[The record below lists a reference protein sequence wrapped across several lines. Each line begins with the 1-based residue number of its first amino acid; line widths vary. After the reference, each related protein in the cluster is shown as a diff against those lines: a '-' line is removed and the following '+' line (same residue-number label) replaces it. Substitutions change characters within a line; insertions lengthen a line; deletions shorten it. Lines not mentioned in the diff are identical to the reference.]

1 MGRVFTP
8 FSLRWAAQGR
18 FAAMR
23 SGRLIPAA
31 VLGFLFSISSAQ
43 AANPKVGALI
53 KEGDRLYKENKYR
66 EAAEALKKAYDL
78 EPAGVLLYNIGR
90 AYDQAGELKIALDYY
105 RQFVGQ
111 EGSDPTLVKK
121 ANLAMDRLRT
131 LVAKDEAGRQVNDAE
146 KKRLEDEAR
155 IAKEKAASETEKS
168 RLQKEAYEAKE
179 KAAVAAAQS
188 KTGARLAGGLV
199 VTGLAVV
206 ALGSGIAFGVLAGTS
221 KTQFKAATTVADK
234 QKFDVSYV
242 TAGAAAIAAILLFPK
257 GGSEPPKAV
266 EVVFAPAPGGAYAG
280 LQGSF

>member
-1 MGRVFTP
+1 
-8 FSLRWAAQGR
+8 
-18 FAAMR
+18 MR

-31 VLGFLFSISSAQ
+31 VLGLLFLVSSAQ

-78 EPAGVLLYNIGR
+78 EPAGVLLYNIAR

-111 EGSDPTLVKK
+111 EGSEPTLVKK

-155 IAKEKAASETEKS
+155 VAREKAAAEAEKS
-168 RLQKEAYEAKE
+168 RLQKEAYEARE
-179 KAAVAAAQS
+179 KAALAAAQNKS
-188 KTGARLAGGLV
+188 GTRLAGGLV
-199 VTGLAVV
+199 VSGVAVA
-206 ALGSGIAFGVLAGTS
+206 ALGSGIAFGVLAS
-221 KTQFKAATTVADK
+221 AAKARFKSATTVTDK
-234 QKFDVSYV
+234 QKFENETKTRSLIADVSYV
-242 TAGAAAIAAILLFPK
+242 TAAAAAIAAILIFPK
-257 GGSEPPKAV
+257 GSSEPAKAV
-266 EVVFAPAPGGAYAG
+266 EVVFGPAPGGAYAG
-280 LQGSF
+280 LQGTF